1 MSNVFPKDQQLVQLF
16 GYMDRMF
23 IDGKNEN
30 SFHESNMLP
39 LSCQTCSNFD
49 LVEIVHHE
57 LKFHVK

>member
-1 MSNVFPKDQQLVQLF
+1 
-16 GYMDRMF
+16 
-23 IDGKNEN
+23 
-30 SFHESNMLP
+30 MLP

>member
-1 MSNVFPKDQQLVQLF
+1 
-16 GYMDRMF
+16 MDRRF